1 MQYLATS
8 IIWVTYMH
16 TYIHTYIQDVSYDVV
31 FDNKP
36 YLELDASPTNLS
48 PGQSEEI
55 VVSFMPRELRSYNE
69 VNVYICLYM

>member
-1 MQYLATS
+1 LF
-8 IIWVTYMH
+8 
-16 TYIHTYIQDVSYDVV
+16 TYIHTYIHIQDVSYDVV

-55 VVSFMPRELRSYNE
+55 VVSFMPRELRSYHE
-69 VNVYICLYM
+69 VYMYVYVYVCIYS